1 VVEPVLTL
9 AGLTAT
15 ELSATAA
22 DGVTVNEAV
31 LVTPLK
37 VPLRVSAVVYATDCV
52 VIVKVAEVLPAGMI
66 TEAGTVA
73 DASLLDRAIVMPPVG
88 AAALRLAVPI
98 ALV

>member
-1 VVEPVLTL
+1 
-9 AGLTAT
+9 
-15 ELSATAA
+15 
-22 DGVTVNEAV
+22 
-31 LVTPLK
+31 
-37 VPLRVSAVVYATDCV
+37 
-52 VIVKVAEVLPAGMI
+52 MI